1 MEALSAKWVLS
12 QKALFC
18 RRRRR
23 RLVGWL
29 LGKQEIGKGD
39 TKALIVA
46 CLGRFSLLRWSR
58 FLLYL
63 IYSHLTDLTKTFPFH
78 LEHLN
83 IGNKAC

>member
-18 RRRRR
+18 RRRR

-58 FLLYL
+58 FLHYL
-63 IYSHLTDLTKTFPFH
+63 IDSLLSSLLLTKI
-78 LEHLN
+78 LR
-83 IGNKAC
+83 